1 MDKKW
6 TQYEE
11 NHNKL
16 VEAMQQASMSDASGD
31 YKSPEIDL
39 SFLNYPVPEP
49 KKRSRISFSNFG
61 RVAAVLII
69 VLLSLN
75 LVLVSTDSIDSYGEK
90 GLLHRIQVGINGIFT
105 DQEEERLSTDVVE
118 SFVISDFSK
127 IDLAKEF
134 LPELYVPEYM
144 PDGYVFE
151 NLEINQYMLGDYEAK
166 YEYIDKNSQIDIIC
180 YYSND
185 SRITVYA
192 HDAQEYSMQDR
203 IITIDTNDDKR
214 YCADIYFQDCMIHIN
229 DVLQKE
235 EILKIAQGLSREE
248 VTAHD

>member
-11 NHNKL
+11 THNKL
-16 VEAMQQASMSDASGD
+16 VEAMQQASASDASGD

-39 SFLNYPVPEP
+39 SFLNYPVPET
-49 KKRSRISFSNFG
+49 KKHSKLSFSNFG

-118 SFVISDFSK
+118 SFVISDFGK
-127 IDLAKEF
+127 INLAKEF

-151 NLEINQYMLGDYEAK
+151 QLEIKEFASGDCVATYEFSEIEGNLMISCFYLMDNENVMYFDENK
-166 YEYIDKNSQIDIIC
+166 EENFIQCEDRLISVYEDD
-180 YYSND
+180 
-185 SRITVYA
+185 V
-192 HDAQEYSMQDR
+192 
-203 IITIDTNDDKR
+203 DTDTG
-214 YCADIYFQDCMIHIN
+214 YLSDIYFENCSIRISGDI
-229 DVLQKE
+229 QKD
-235 EILKIAQGLSREE
+235 EIIKVSKGLNN
-248 VTAHD
+248 

>member
-11 NHNKL
+11 THNKL

-39 SFLNYPVPEP
+39 SFLNYPVPET
-49 KKRSRISFSNFG
+49 KKRSKLSFSNFG

-69 VLLSLN
+69 VLLGLN

-118 SFVISDFSK
+118 SFVISDFGK

-151 NLEINQYMLGDYEAK
+151 QLEIEKYASGDCEAEYQYLHQG
-166 YEYIDKNSQIDIIC
+166 KNVEIIC
-180 YYSND
+180 YYSGDTHN
-185 SRITVYA
+185 SVYA
-192 HDAQEYSMQDR
+192 HDNSEVYNLSDR
-203 IITIDTNDDKR
+203 IISIYQDSTNNS
-214 YCADIYFQDCMIHIN
+214 YVADIYTEECLICIKEITDKNELVEMSRN
-229 DVLQKE
+229 LQ
-235 EILKIAQGLSREE
+235 L
-248 VTAHD
+248 